1 MLTRFSLYGQPM
13 QRRLQI
19 YPATSLNA
27 HSQTHVPLSGEQ
39 TLDKTLRNKCLFLQW
54 TACSQKKGKTLS
66 VVQES
71 TRRPQIS
78 DNFLKRKK
86 KNLIFFSG
94 FTRMSTVNP
103 LLEETVLKGVKS
115 AFNPLQNMA
124 QSFHNSML

>member
-1 MLTRFSLYGQPM
+1 MTKPSG
-13 QRRLQI
+13 
-19 YPATSLNA
+19 TSA
-27 HSQTHVPLSGEQ
+27 CFYSG
-39 TLDKTLRNKCLFLQW
+39 LLV
-54 TACSQKKGKTLS
+54 AKKKRKTLS

>member
-1 MLTRFSLYGQPM
+1 MRTLKLMFHFQENKHLTKPSG
-13 QRRLQI
+13 
-19 YPATSLNA
+19 TSA
-27 HSQTHVPLSGEQ
+27 CFYSG
-39 TLDKTLRNKCLFLQW
+39 LLV
-54 TACSQKKGKTLS
+54 AKKKRKTLS

-71 TRRPQIS
+71 TRRPQIR